1 LRRFLSSL
9 TQADRDSPN
18 WEVRHG
24 AGVGLREIFKTHAKG
39 AGKTVGATAEQLERQ
54 NRACLQDYALRLL
67 CVFALDR
74 FGDYI
79 SDQMTA
85 PVRETC
91 AQALGAFSPLLI
103 GFDCLL

>member
-1 LRRFLSSL
+1 M
-9 TQADRDSPN
+9 
-18 WEVRHG
+18 RHG

-103 GFDCLL
+103 RWL